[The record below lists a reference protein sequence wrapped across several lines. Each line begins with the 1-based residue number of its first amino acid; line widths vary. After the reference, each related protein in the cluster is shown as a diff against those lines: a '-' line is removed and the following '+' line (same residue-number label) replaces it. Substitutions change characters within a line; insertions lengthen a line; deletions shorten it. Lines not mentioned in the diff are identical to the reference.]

1 MKKAILLAAGL
12 LAVASFNAGAQGTV
26 TFANSNTSLVTAEVG
41 GPAVPTGLNSGYG
54 GLLVGLFWGVQG
66 SSEDQLI
73 QIGATA
79 AINPLAGRYSGG
91 TRTTGVGTAAGA
103 TATFQ
108 VRAWSADL
116 GATWAE
122 AQLSNA
128 TGWIGSSALFTSA
141 TGGAGEPPS
150 TPINLNTSVPGFA
163 VTLVP
168 EPSVIA
174 LAVLGAGALFF
185 RRKKA

>member
-1 MKKAILLAAGL
+1 MKKTILTCLAAGL
-12 LAVASFNAGAQGTV
+12 LVSTSAFGQGTV
-26 TFANSNTSLVTAEVG
+26 AFGNSNTSLVTAEG
-41 GPAVPTGLNSGYG
+41 SPVPTGLNSGYG
-54 GLLVGLFWGVQG
+54 GLLVALFWGVQG
-66 SSEDQLI
+66 SSEDALV
-73 QIGATA
+73 QIGGTA
-79 AINPLAGRYSGG
+79 AIAPLAGRYSGG
-91 TRTTGVGTAAGA
+91 QRTTGVETAPGA

-122 AQLSNA
+122 AQSSGG
-128 TGWIGSSALFTSA
+128 TGWIGASALFNSA
-141 TGGAGEPPS
+141 TGGAG
-150 TPINLNTSVPGFA
+150 TPASPAVPLSATVPGFA